1 MRGSRTAHVLAIFLI
16 MSQFFLLLI
25 RPFPILMDD
34 WYHLSTIRAF
44 YERRSVQ
51 LWDDWEFA
59 PYGRPH
65 LYPPLFHAA
74 GAALALALNVIFAL
88 GAQKSILSA
97 FLFLKAVSYPLLL
110 FSVWRLSKKLFPSE
124 NKAALYSL
132 LLVMSVFSLFFAAEA
147 IVPSAFALALLNFL
161 AGAFIEK
168 RKPASVL
175 LLAAIAYTHI
185 GVFLL
190 ALLLLLVFSTL
201 KKRDYFRQF
210 LQVGSASLVIYG
222 PWLIHI
228 LLNAGWFRSVQQAFG
243 FSLPV
248 AVLVSGLAGAKI
260 ALEKRTDGHVILL
273 AYLAALLPSLF
284 WYGHRFW
291 IYAVLPLS
299 LLGGSAI
306 AEVERRLG
314 APVKAALWLF
324 LLASLWY
331 APTPYSEESI
341 TYQFSPDAVSGGFFV
356 ESPLSVELTKLGAP
370 DSPLSPEEREMAAW
384 IGANT
389 GKDETIMAGD
399 FKADMIYSLTGR
411 KASGGAWFEMAPA
424 WLLEKSGEYDDVA
437 SGTIV
442 CEPPC
447 HPDSELVARI
457 GRFDV
462 RKRY

>member
-59 PYGRPH
+59 PWGRPH
-65 LYPPLFHAA
+65 LYPPLFHAVA
-74 GAALALALNVIFAL
+74 AALGLIINAVFAT
-88 GAQKSILSA
+88 GAQGSILRA

-110 FSVWRLSKKLFPSE
+110 FSVWWLSKKLFPAE

-132 LLVMSVFSLFFAAEA
+132 LLVMSVFSVFFAAEA

-175 LLAAIAYTHI
+175 LLASIAYTHI

-190 ALLLLLVFSTL
+190 AQLLLLIFSTL
-201 KKRDYFRQF
+201 KKRDYFGQF
-210 LQVGSASLVIYG
+210 LLVGSASLVIYG
-222 PWLIHI
+222 PWLLHV

-248 AVLVSGLAGAKI
+248 AVLASGLAGAKI
-260 ALEKRTDGHVILL
+260 ALEKRTDGYIILL

-299 LLGGSAI
+299 LLGGVAI
-306 AEVERRLG
+306 AKVEHG
-314 APVKAALWLF
+314 AKAALIWLV

-331 APTPYSEESI
+331 APTLYSEESI
-341 TYQFSPDAVSGGFFV
+341 TYQFSPDAATGGFLV

-370 DSPLSPEEREMAAW
+370 DSPLSLEEREMAAW
-384 IGANT
+384 IGTNT
-389 GKDETIMAGD
+389 GKDETIMASD

-411 KASGGAWFEMAPA
+411 KASGGAWFEMVPA
-424 WLLEKSGEYDDVA
+424 WLLEKSREYDAGA
-437 SGTIV
+437 SGIV
-442 CEPPC
+442 ICEPPC
-447 HPDSELVARI
+447 HPDSELVAKI

-462 RKRY
+462 RKRG